1 MISDTPG
8 PPDLSGGDF
17 DSLNPLRP
25 DAVRVRGATRRGKPC
40 ELVDNTGE
48 RLPRAEL
55 ESILAALVEQDAFGF
70 NIASAKGGHTLDLE
84 RRESAHVQVGE
95 KLYRLLV
102 YRYEA
107 RIEPF

>member
-1 MISDTPG
+1 MSDTPA
-8 PPDLSGGDF
+8 PLEPAEDF
-17 DSLNPLRP
+17 HTLNPLRP
-25 DAVRVRGATRRGKPC
+25 DSVRLQGATRRGKPC

-48 RLPRAEL
+48 SLPRAEL
-55 ESILAALVEQDAFGF
+55 EAILSALIAADAFGF

-84 RRESAHVQVGE
+84 RRESAHVQIGE

>member
-1 MISDTPG
+1 VRIRGTTP
-8 PPDLSGGDF
+8 
-17 DSLNPLRP
+17 
-25 DAVRVRGATRRGKPC
+25 RGKVC

-48 RLPRAEL
+48 SLPRADL
-55 ESILAALVEQDAFGF
+55 ESILAALIEQEAFGF
-70 NIASAKGGHTLDLE
+70 SVASAKGGHTLDLE
-84 RRESAHVQVGE
+84 RRESAHIQVGE